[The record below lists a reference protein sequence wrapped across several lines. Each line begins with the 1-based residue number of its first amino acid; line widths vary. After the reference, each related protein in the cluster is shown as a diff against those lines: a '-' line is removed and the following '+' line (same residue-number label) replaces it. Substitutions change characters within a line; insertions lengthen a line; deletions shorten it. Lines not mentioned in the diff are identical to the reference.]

1 MYTYRRQNYFIE
13 HLNNILE
20 YKIPDDI
27 VNSIQ
32 VELKHTRSQPIDADQ
47 IYMILKRLGKSKYYE
62 YSEKILRIIQ
72 GKPTSIPISD
82 DQQNMMIKQ
91 FSVVNGS
98 FKDACKNLEI
108 NRNGFFNYNY
118 CIHKIAQL
126 LGIPDIN
133 NFLKLPRSAL
143 PRSVK
148 LQEYYNKIW
157 GEIAR
162 INKWPENITL
172 IELERMNKCFV
183 HTIYCLNK
191 WLNNQNY
198 NLPQDWVCK
207 LEKFYFDDVI
217 YY

>member
-1 MYTYRRQNYFIE
+1 MYTYRRQNHFIE

-47 IYMILKRLGKSKYYE
+47 IYMILKRLGKPKYYE

-91 FSVVNGS
+91 FSVVNES

-108 NRNGFFNYNY
+108 NRKGFFNYNY
-118 CIHKIAQL
+118 SIHKIVQL
-126 LGIPDIN
+126 VDIPDIN
-133 NFLKLPRSAL
+133 DCFKCFKLPYI
-143 PRSVK
+143 K
-148 LQEYYNKIW
+148 LQEDDKIW
-157 GEIAR
+157 REIAR